1 MQNSFHV
8 RLLEALE
15 DLQAED
21 FRLTLER
28 AKIKLKIC
36 NVAVQNGVALPEAA
50 PPEKRSPVRVPR

>member
-1 MQNSFHV
+1 M